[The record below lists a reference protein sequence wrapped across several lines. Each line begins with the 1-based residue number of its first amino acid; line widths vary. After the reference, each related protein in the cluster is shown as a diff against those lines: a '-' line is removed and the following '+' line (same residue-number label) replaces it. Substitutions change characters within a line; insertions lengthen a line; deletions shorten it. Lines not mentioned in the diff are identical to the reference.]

1 MAVTKIARSAKTGR
15 LVSKAEAKQSP
26 DTTVVETVKK
36 AKVKKTPFKLPKT
49 LAQCADLAYSRR
61 ADRLEVQ
68 REATAIGE
76 EEKQLKEHLIQNLPK
91 SQASG
96 VSGKLANAKIEK
108 KKVPTIE
115 DKKKLL
121 AHVKK
126 TGDWDLLT
134 IGIRSVGT
142 RRRRSPGLV
151 ASRSSRCRSP
161 RWVDGHVDP
170 RASASSVRVGCR

>member
-1 MAVTKIARSAKTGR
+1 MAAAKKIARSA
-15 LVSKAEAKQSP
+15 

-36 AKVKKTPFKLPKT
+36 TKVKRTPFKLPKT
-49 LAQCADLAYSRR
+49 LAQCADLAYQRR

-96 VSGKLANAKIEK
+96 VSGKVANAKIDK

-134 IGIRSVGT
+134 IGINTAAVEERWEQKKKVPGVGSFEVIKVSLT
-142 RRRRSPGLV
+142 K
-151 ASRSSRCRSP
+151 
-161 RWVDGHVDP
+161 
-170 RASASSVRVGCR
+170 VG

>member
-1 MAVTKIARSAKTGR
+1 MAAA
-15 LVSKAEAKQSP
+15 A
-26 DTTVVETVKK
+26 KK
-36 AKVKKTPFKLPKT
+36 AAKAPEPKAKKVKRPPFKLPKT
-49 LAQCADLAYSRR
+49 LAQCADQAYQKR
-61 ADRLEVQ
+61 AERLEVQ

-96 VSGKLANAKIEK
+96 VSGKVANAKIEK
-108 KKVPTIE
+108 KNVPQIV

-134 IGIRSVGT
+134 IGVNTAAVEERWEQKKKVPGVDSFQVIKVSLTKVG
-142 RRRRSPGLV
+142 
-151 ASRSSRCRSP
+151 
-161 RWVDGHVDP
+161 
-170 RASASSVRVGCR
+170 

>member
-1 MAVTKIARSAKTGR
+1 MMAAVKKIVRSAKTGR
-15 LVSKAEAKQSP
+15 LVSKAEAKRNP
-26 DTTVVETVKK
+26 DTTVTETVKPAKKGKK
-36 AKVKKTPFKLPKT
+36 APFKLPKT
-49 LAQCADLAYSRR
+49 LAQCADLAYTRR

-76 EEKQLKEHLIQNLPK
+76 EEKALKEHLIQNLPK

-96 VSGKLANAKIEK
+96 VSGKVANAKIDK
-108 KKVPTIE
+108 KKVPFIE

-134 IGIRSVGT
+134 IGINTAAVEERWDQKKKVPGVGEFEVIKVSLT
-142 RRRRSPGLV
+142 K
-151 ASRSSRCRSP
+151 
-161 RWVDGHVDP
+161 
-170 RASASSVRVGCR
+170 VG